1 MIRYN
6 PNINEGLNSNQV
18 QYRIKNNHVNKVK
31 VNKPKSILNI
41 IIDNTCTLFNLLNL
55 YVAILFII
63 CSSYK
68 CILFIGVIVFNSVI
82 RIINELRTRAIINKI
97 VDNKKIMVDV
107 VRDSKNIVLES
118 SNLVLDDITH
128 YHANSIVGADSIIL
142 DGSVV
147 VDEASL
153 SGKEKLVVKNINDTI
168 YAKSKIVSGKCI
180 SRVDKVG
187 NNNYIYK
194 LMNIVKYKSI
204 NSYIK
209 SFINNIVKVVS
220 LITLILSI
228 TIYLKTKSID
238 KVVNYVDKIIPMG
251 LIIFS
256 LLVFILS
263 IIKLKKKKVLARNLS
278 CIEKLSYIDTFCFDK
293 TGTLTTNNLVLHK
306 VISLNKKYD
315 IEKILSIICKN
326 CSDYSESIKVIGKKY
341 KKQEEYK
348 TFKKEYFD
356 NYIKVSINGTK
367 YLFGDAST
375 IDPKLDIS
383 KYNDYQVLLLKS
395 ETTNIGLVLL
405 QYELKDNLK
414 ELITNLYK
422 EDMNIK
428 IISGDNGEILSSIAK
443 KIGLKR
449 IKCIDM
455 SVNNTN
461 MNHQIVEDYNVFCN
475 VSPEQKKILINA
487 LKNNNKKVAT
497 IGDGLNDLLA
507 LSISNSSIT
516 ILNDKNEVY
525 DVCDFIILGDKL
537 DCINNTVMES
547 RRVINNMC
555 KIITLYL
562 TKIIYVLLMLI
573 TYFIQNKN
581 YPLEL
586 EVITMLV
593 VIIPSILLMLY
604 KDYKKPN
611 ISFNRIIKK
620 SIIIS
625 ILFYIITMCIVLTKI
640 VK

>member
-18 QYRIKNNHVNKVK
+18 QYRIKNNYINKIK
-31 VNKPKSILNI
+31 VNKQKSILKIIVDNI
-41 IIDNTCTLFNLLNL
+41 CTLFNLLNL
-55 YVAILFII
+55 YIAVLFII
-63 CSSYK
+63 VGSYK
-68 CILFIGVIVFNSVI
+68 SIIFISVIVINSI
-82 RIINELRTRAIINKI
+82 IQIINELITRKIINKI
-97 VDNKKIMVDV
+97 IDNKKIMVDV
-107 VRDSKNIVLES
+107 TRDYKNIVLES

-128 YHANSIVGADSIIL
+128 YKTGSIVGADSIIL

-147 VDEASL
+147 VDEANL
-153 SGKEKLVVKNINDTI
+153 SGKEKLVVKNVNDTI

-187 NNNYIYK
+187 NSNYIYK
-194 LMNIVKYKSI
+194 LMNIVKYKNT
-204 NSYIK
+204 NSYIQI
-209 SFINNIVKVVS
+209 FLTNIIKYVS
-220 LITLILSI
+220 IVTLILSVI
-228 TIYLKTKSID
+228 IYIQTKSINR
-238 KVVNYVDKIIPMG
+238 VVNYIDKIIPIG
-251 LIIFS
+251 LIMFS
-256 LLVFILS
+256 LFVFILS
-263 IIKLKKKKVLARNLS
+263 IIKLKKKKVLVRNLS

-326 CSDYSESIKVIGKKY
+326 CSDYSESIKAIGKKY

-356 NYIKVSINGTK
+356 NYIRVSINGSK

-395 ETTNIGLVLL
+395 ESTNIGLVLL
-405 QYELKDNLK
+405 SFELKDNLK
-414 ELITNLYK
+414 DLITNLYN
-422 EDMNIK
+422 ENMNIK
-428 IISGDNGEILSSIAK
+428 IISGDNVEILSSIAK
-443 KIGLKR
+443 KIGIKK

-487 LKNNNKKVAT
+487 LKNNKKKVVT

-525 DVCDFIILGDKL
+525 DVCDFIILDDKL
-537 DCINNTVMES
+537 DSINNIVMES

-562 TKIIYVLLMLI
+562 SKI
-573 TYFIQNKN
+573 TYSFLMVITYCILNKN
-581 YPLEL
+581 YPLKLEL
-586 EVITMLV
+586 ITILV
-593 VIIPSILLMLY
+593 VLIPSIIIMFY

-611 ISFNRIIKK
+611 VDFNKMVKK
-620 SIIIS
+620 SNILS
-625 ILFYIITMCIVLTKI
+625 ITLFIVTICILLIKR
-640 VK
+640 

>member
-18 QYRIKNNHVNKVK
+18 QYRIKNNYVNKIK
-31 VNKPKSILNI
+31 VNKQKSILNI
-41 IIDNTCTLFNLLNL
+41 IIDNTFTLFNLLNL
-55 YVAILFII
+55 YVAVLFII
-63 CSSYK
+63 CNSYK
-68 CILFIGVIVFNSVI
+68 SIIFISVIVINSI
-82 RIINELRTRAIINKI
+82 ICIINDLITRKTINKI
-97 VDNKKIMVDV
+97 IDNKKIMVDV
-107 VRDSKNIVLES
+107 TRDSKNIVLES

-128 YHANSIVGADSIIL
+128 YHANSIIGADSIIL

-180 SRVDKVG
+180 ARVDKVG

-194 LMNIVKYKSI
+194 LMNIVKYKNT

-209 SFINNIVKVVS
+209 SFINNIVKYVS
-220 LITLILSI
+220 IITLILSI
-228 TIYLKTKSID
+228 IIYMQTKSINR
-238 KVVNYVDKIIPMG
+238 VVNHIDKIIPIG

-263 IIKLKKKKVLARNLS
+263 IIKLKKKKVLVRNLS
-278 CIEKLSYIDTFCFDK
+278 CIEKLSHIDTFCFDK

-326 CSDYSESIKVIGKKY
+326 CNDYSESIKVIGKKY

-356 NYIKVSINGTK
+356 NYIKVSINGSK

-383 KYNDYQVLLLKS
+383 KYNDYQALLLRS
-395 ETTNIGLVLL
+395 ESANIGLVLL

-414 ELITNLYK
+414 DLITNLYN

-428 IISGDNGEILSSIAK
+428 IISGDNAEILSSIAK
-443 KIGLKR
+443 KIGLKK

-461 MNHQIVEDYNVFCN
+461 MNHQIVEEYNVFCN

-487 LKNNNKKVAT
+487 LKNNKKKVVT

-525 DVCDFIILGDKL
+525 DVCDFIVLDNKL
-537 DCINNTVMES
+537 DCINNMVMES

-555 KIITLYL
+555 KIIMLYL
-562 TKIIYVLLMLI
+562 AKI
-573 TYFIQNKN
+573 TYSFLMVVTYCILNKN
-581 YPLEL
+581 YPLKLEL
-586 EVITMLV
+586 ITTLV
-593 VIIPSILLMLY
+593 VLIPSIVIMFY

-611 ISFNRIIKK
+611 IDFNRIVKK
-620 SIIIS
+620 SNILS
-625 ILFYIITMCIVLTKI
+625 ITLFIITICILLIKR
-640 VK
+640 